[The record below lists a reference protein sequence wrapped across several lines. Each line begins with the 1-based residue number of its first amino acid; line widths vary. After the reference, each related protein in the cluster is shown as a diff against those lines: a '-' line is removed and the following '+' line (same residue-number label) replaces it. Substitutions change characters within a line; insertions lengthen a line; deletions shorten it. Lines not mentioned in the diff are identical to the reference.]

1 MTYKTRSLI
10 IGTSLLALAA
20 CGPEEISSPGAGGD
34 IIINNPPAPTPAPA
48 PAPAPAP
55 TPTPTPGETPAPTP
69 TPTPTSV
76 TAAASCPV
84 INATGGLS
92 DGGVV
97 SVPNGTVR
105 VCALPALVDASS
117 TLVQTPDNAKVV
129 YELPGRVD
137 VGTDGGPTPG
147 AGDDNVVL
155 TIEPGA
161 VVFGGTGSSF
171 LLVNRGNQINAQG
184 LASAPIIFTSEQ
196 NLLGS
201 TTDDSD
207 QQWGGV
213 ILLGRAQISDCD
225 DVSDGGTVNC
235 NAQIEGASTDARYGG
250 VTNTD
255 DSGTMRFV
263 QIRFS
268 GFPIAP
274 DNELQ
279 SLTTGGTGSSTV
291 LENIM
296 SFNSSDDGVEF
307 FGGHVNMRNLV
318 VIGAS
323 DDSLDTDYG
332 AQVNLQNFIAVQRAN
347 TGNSLIEGDSGG
359 GGNDFPRHDLRI
371 SNATMIARS
380 SNSDAAA
387 MRFRGGMD
395 VSLVNSIVVT
405 TGNYNQACLD
415 VDDSETLQ
423 AQGSYPSSNSGGNTD
438 DNGPPFFASVFM
450 DCNGTGG
457 SYTVDGNEGPT
468 EAAFLSAGNGTFSH
482 SVGLNKDDDYTSTL
496 TLVFENGTTENT
508 FTVFD
513 PTVFNRNGFSF
524 TNPGFVG
531 ASNGSSTWFETWTC
545 NSSIANLNGTRNCA
559 ESPV

>member
-1 MTYKTRSLI
+1 
-10 IGTSLLALAA
+10 
-20 CGPEEISSPGAGGD
+20 
-34 IIINNPPAPTPAPA
+34 
-48 PAPAPAP
+48 
-55 TPTPTPGETPAPTP
+55 
-69 TPTPTSV
+69 V

-97 SVPNGTVR
+97 TVPNGTVR
-105 VCALPALVDASS
+105 VCALPGLIDASS
-117 TLVQTPDNAKVV
+117 TLVQTPDSAKVV

-147 AGDDNVVL
+147 AGDDDIVL

-171 LLVNRGNQINAQG
+171 LLVNRGNEINAQG
-184 LASAPIIFTSEQ
+184 NASSPIIFTSEQ

-235 NAQIEGASTDARYGG
+235 NNQIEGASTGARYGG

-268 GFPIAP
+268 GFPIAA

-296 SFNSSDDGVEF
+296 SFNSSDDGIEF
-307 FGGHVNMRNLV
+307 FGGHVNMRNFV
-318 VIGAS
+318 AIGAS
-323 DDSLDTDYG
+323 DDSLDTDFG
-332 AQVNLQNFIAVQRAN
+332 AQINIQNMIAVQRAN
-347 TGNSLIEGDSGG
+347 TGNGMIEGDSGG
-359 GGNDFPRHDLRI
+359 GGNDFPRQDLRI
-371 SNATMIARS
+371 SNATFVARS
-380 SNSDAAA
+380 NASDAAA
-387 MRFRGGMD
+387 LRFRGGMD
-395 VSLVNSIVVT
+395 VALVNSVLHVT
-405 TGNYNQACLD
+405 SNYNQPCLD
-415 VDDSETLQ
+415 VDDGETLQ
-423 AQGSYPSSNSGGNTD
+423 AQGSYPAGNAAGNTD
-438 DNGPPFFASVFM
+438 DDGAPFFASVFM

-457 SYTVDGNEGPT
+457 SYTADGNEGPT
-468 EAAFLSAGNGTFSH
+468 ETAFLAATNGTFTH
-482 SVGLNKDDDYTSTL
+482 SGGLNKADDATLSYTNSL
-496 TLVFENGTTENT
+496 TLVFENGTTENG
-508 FTVFD
+508 FTIFD
-513 PTVFNRNGFSF
+513 PTVFNRNGFTFSVP
-524 TNPGFVG
+524 TFVG

-545 NSSIANLNGTRNCA
+545 NSSIANLSGTGNCA
-559 ESPV
+559 DSPV

>member
-20 CGPEEISSPGAGGD
+20 CGPEEISSPGTGGD
-34 IIINNPPAPTPAPA
+34 IIINNPAPTPG
-48 PAPAPAP
+48 PAPAP
-55 TPTPTPGETPAPTP
+55 TPTPTPGETPEPTP
-69 TPTPTSV
+69 TPPSV

-97 SVPNGTVR
+97 TVPNGTVR
-105 VCALPALVDASS
+105 VCSLPSLVDASS
-117 TLVQTPDNAKVV
+117 TLVDTPDSAKVV
-129 YELPGRVD
+129 FELPGRVD
-137 VGTDGGPTPG
+137 VGSDGGPAAG

-155 TIEPGA
+155 TIEPGV

-184 LASAPIIFTSEQ
+184 TTASPIIFTSEQ
-196 NLLGS
+196 NVLGS

-213 ILLGRAQISDCD
+213 ILLGRAPISDCD
-225 DVSDGGTVNC
+225 DVSDGGTLNC
-235 NAQIEGASTDARYGG
+235 NNQIEGASTDARYGG
-250 VTNTD
+250 NTPTD
-255 DSGTMRFV
+255 NSGTMRYV

-268 GFPIAP
+268 GFPIAA

-279 SLTTGGTGSSTV
+279 SLTTGGTGSGTV

-307 FGGHVNMRNLV
+307 FGGHVNLRNLV
-318 VIGAS
+318 VVGAA
-323 DDSLDTDYG
+323 DDSLDTDFG
-332 AQVNLQNFIAVQRAN
+332 AQVNLQNFIAVQRSN

-395 VSLVNSIVVT
+395 VALVNSIVVT
-405 TGNYNQACLD
+405 TGYNQACLD
-415 VDDSETLQ
+415 VDDNETLQ
-423 AQGSYPSSNSGGNTD
+423 AQGSYPSGNSAGNTP
-438 DNGPPFFASVFM
+438 DNGAPFFAAVFM
-450 DCNGTGG
+450 DCNVE
-457 SYTVDGNEGPT
+457 SYTADGNEGPT
-468 EAAFLSAGNGTFSH
+468 ETAFLAATNGTFTH
-482 SVGLNKDDDYTSTL
+482 SAGLNKADDKTLPYTNTL
-496 TLVFENGTTENT
+496 TLIFENGTTENG

-524 TNPGFVG
+524 TVPTFVG
-531 ASNGSSTWFETWTC
+531 ASNGSSSWFKTWTC
-545 NSSIANLNGTRNCA
+545 NSSIVNLGGTGNCA
-559 ESPV
+559 DSPI